1 MENMENVD
9 HYESEDHNDV
19 HVVAEE
25 KGEYE
30 LARDTHVTS
39 ITYLKKSLKE
49 ASEQL

>member
-1 MENMENVD
+1 MENVN

-30 LARDTHVTS
+30 LARE
-39 ITYLKKSLKE
+39 SLKE